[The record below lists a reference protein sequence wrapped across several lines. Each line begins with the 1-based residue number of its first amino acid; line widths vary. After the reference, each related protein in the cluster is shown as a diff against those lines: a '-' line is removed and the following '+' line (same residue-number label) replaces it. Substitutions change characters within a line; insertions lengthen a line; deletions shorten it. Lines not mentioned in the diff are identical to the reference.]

1 MTLIAKT
8 YWGGAP
14 WAFSRPPPD
23 GHGESRVL
31 RSEDFRDVPAMWWT
45 SRGEPRPRVAFVAMH
60 PRVDFRHHYAFP
72 RLLSAGFG
80 CLGLASR
87 NLNDDTD
94 AVHEDLLLDLAA
106 GVRWLREHR
115 GVERVV
121 LLGNSGGGSLGAF
134 YQAQARLDPEQRI
147 RETPAGEPTRLG
159 TATMI
164 PADALVLVAAHPGQ
178 GRVLGA
184 CIDPSLT
191 DERDPL
197 SVDGSLDMYHPD
209 NGFRPPPEW
218 SEYGDDF
225 LARYRDAQRVRV
237 ARIDFVAR
245 EYASAAREAAQRI
258 GAESFDALP
267 EAEQRRVRRRAAFE
281 PVMVVYRTMAN
292 PAYTDRRI
300 HPSPREYGSL
310 LSDRPDLMNW
320 QRLGF
325 ARTVTPRGWLS
336 TWSGLSSNAVLAESL
351 TEVREPLLMVHAGR
365 DREVYRPDADVAF
378 DRAASADKTF
388 HELRDARH
396 YFEPDIGASEAP
408 HREKLMDLI
417 VEWARE
423 RFG

>member
-14 WAFSRPPPD
+14 WAFRSPPAD
-23 GHGESRVL
+23 GHGDSRVL
-31 RSEDFRDVPAMWWT
+31 RTEDFRDVPAMYWT
-45 SRGEPRPRVAFVAMH
+45 PRAEPRPRVAFVAMH

-94 AVHEDLLLDLAA
+94 TVHEDLLLDLAA

-115 GVERVV
+115 GVERLV
-121 LLGNSGGGSLGAF
+121 LLGNSGGGSLSAF
-134 YQAQARLDPEQRI
+134 YQAQARSEPAHRI
-147 RETPAGEPTRLG
+147 AETPAGDPTRLT

-184 CIDPSLT
+184 CIDPSLR

-197 SVDGSLDMYHPD
+197 SVDDSLDMYHPD
-209 NGFRPPPEW
+209 NGFRPPPAW
-218 SEYGDDF
+218 SEYGDE
-225 LARYRDAQRVRV
+225 LLSRYRDAQRARV
-237 ARIDFVAR
+237 ARLDFAAR
-245 EYASAAREAAQRI
+245 EQASVAREAAHRI
-258 GAESFDALP
+258 GAESFVSLP
-267 EAEQRRVRRRAAFE
+267 EAEQRRIRRRAAFE

-325 ARTVTPRGWLS
+325 ARTVTPRAWLS
-336 TWSGLSSNAVLAESL
+336 TWSALSSNAVLAESL
-351 TEVREPLLMVHAGR
+351 AEVTDPLLMVHAGR
-365 DREVYRPDADVAF
+365 DREVYRPDADDAF
-378 DRAASADKTF
+378 DRAAATDKTF
-388 HELRDARH
+388 HEQRDARH
-396 YFEPDIGASEAP
+396 YFEPDLGATEAP
-408 HREKLMDLI
+408 QREKLMDRI
-417 VEWARE
+417 VDWTKE